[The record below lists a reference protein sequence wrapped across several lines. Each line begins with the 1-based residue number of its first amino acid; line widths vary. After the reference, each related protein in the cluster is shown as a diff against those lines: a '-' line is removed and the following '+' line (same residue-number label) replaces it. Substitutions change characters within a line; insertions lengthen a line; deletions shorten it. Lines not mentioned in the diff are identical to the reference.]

1 MSLSNMTKYT
11 AALIRY
17 DIAKLAEKIDRI
29 TLTDGTQALYVRL
42 NTELER
48 KERELVT
55 ATRRELKRLAKVLTL
70 KADIY
75 GPNGRIYSHEAKWS
89 VTPDGTLMHGNAI
102 INPSS
107 LRDGHGQQITV

>member
-1 MSLSNMTKYT
+1 MKS

-17 DIAKLAEKIDRI
+17 DIAKLAEKIGRI

-55 ATRRELKRLAKVLTL
+55 ATRRELKRLAKVLTF

-75 GPNGRIYSHEAKWS
+75 GPNGRIYSHEAQWS
-89 VTPDGTLMHGNAI
+89 VTPDGTLMHGTAVLD
-102 INPSS
+102 PAT
-107 LRDGHGQQITV
+107 LRDGNGRAITYDLSF